1 MVASPHFGNSD
12 SSGDSKRPALS
23 SRVFSR
29 KTALIRDK
37 PCEAFLT
44 FSAAIAPPH
53 LAVCELPAG
62 GSGRLFRSEPFRP
75 DRAGRSNPAPFPHN
89 GPLAKQGWHDAH
101 HIVPGLVSMGIAA
114 FEIGQVHCSRSP
126 QGIVHARPAVLSAFR
141 YRPQWAVAWMRS
153 NPTAYWVEP

>member
-89 GPLAKQGWHDAH
+89 GPLAKQGWHVAH
-101 HIVPGLVSMGIAA
+101 HI
-114 FEIGQVHCSRSP
+114 
-126 QGIVHARPAVLSAFR
+126 
-141 YRPQWAVAWMRS
+141 
-153 NPTAYWVEP
+153 